1 MTIRDF
7 WYNLARDEGIS
18 ETLSFLLFVSSLS
31 HFFQSLVFRQTLKT
45 TPQQTLNI
53 DPKLIYVKIMLRPRS
68 A

>member
-31 HFFQSLVFRQTLKT
+31 HFFQSLVSDKR
-45 TPQQTLNI
+45 
-53 DPKLIYVKIMLRPRS
+53 
-68 A
+68 